1 MASNS
6 LYLPEDVPTGAQV
19 RLGESYA
26 ARSLRDAGTRFLVY
40 DPGLVEGD
48 ALLLGF
54 QFAWSDDSPTVSA
67 ICTSGLCQTP
77 QLNRRAWCFERFEL
91 VVAFY
96 SRGFSE
102 ALFRQLLLLTR
113 DVREWL
119 ADASH
124 PAFGIGD
131 WLEHFSLI
139 AGLPSALLVPPA
151 PELVQAGLRPSTNGS
166 TELAERDWLNPDA
179 LLRAGPVGFLQAV
192 PLFAAE
198 YEHVAASKDG
208 FNFFLGQLVASDTEL
223 AAGKDAA
230 FRILD
235 LCRRPVS

>member
-1 MASNS
+1 MKTDRECTESRW
-6 LYLPEDVPTGAQV
+6 LRLPEDATTRTKA

-26 ARSLRDAGTRFLVY
+26 ARALQAAGTRFLVY
-40 DPGLVEGD
+40 DPELMQGD

-67 ICTSGLCQTP
+67 ICTSGLCQAP

-96 SRGFSE
+96 SSGFSE

-119 ADASH
+119 ADASL

-131 WLEHFSLI
+131 WLAHFPLL
-139 AGLPSALLVPPA
+139 AGQPSALLVPPT
-151 PELVQAGLRPSTNGS
+151 PELVQAGLRAREWPSQS
-166 TELAERDWLNPDA
+166 MI
-179 LLRAGPVGFLQAV
+179 AV
-192 PLFAAE
+192 EAPGWRGATKA
-198 YEHVAASKDG
+198 HTAVC
-208 FNFFLGQLVASDTEL
+208 N
-223 AAGKDAA
+223 
-230 FRILD
+230 
-235 LCRRPVS
+235 